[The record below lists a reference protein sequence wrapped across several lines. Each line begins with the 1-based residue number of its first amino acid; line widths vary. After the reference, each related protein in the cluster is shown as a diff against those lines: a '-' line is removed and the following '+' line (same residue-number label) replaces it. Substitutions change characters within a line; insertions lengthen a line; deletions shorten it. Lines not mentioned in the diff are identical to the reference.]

1 MSLDL
6 EKLYQESNSTFSQL
20 TLCDS
25 VSVRAAK
32 LDQNHT
38 LPQSSLGLKKQFYDS
53 LYLSI
58 QTCIVKLLLLQNF
71 DDITFTTPLP
81 RTAPSST
88 PPPPQKK
95 ANENYFIQTM
105 QEHSFS
111 LFQWFIYFVSNSQDR
126 FYLFVFVFYKIF
138 LVGFPIFLTKT
149 FLKKIQAHPS
159 T

>member
-88 PPPPQKK
+88 PPPPKK
-95 ANENYFIQTM
+95 KPMKTTLSKLCRNTLSVFFSGLFILLAIHKIGFICLFLYFTK
-105 QEHSFS
+105 
-111 LFQWFIYFVSNSQDR
+111 YFW
-126 FYLFVFVFYKIF
+126 L
-138 LVGFPIFLTKT
+138 GFPF
-149 FLKKIQAHPS
+149 F
-159 T
+159 